1 MSVPSRDFTVSS
13 GPSTTSMVPRM
24 RTDGGCWADAAD
36 PSADTTASAAS
47 ARGSNEDILG
57 IAISSPWLVNR

>member
-1 MSVPSRDFTVSS
+1 
-13 GPSTTSMVPRM
+13 MVPRM
-24 RTDGGCWADAAD
+24 RTDGGCWADATD